1 MASSKDKARALSP
14 TGSVVTTTDTPAA
27 TKEAYPKVAEP
38 DLFYGDRKKFKAYCT
53 QINLYFWSDAKRK
66 NRTLKTIPEQVMW
79 AASYLRGDA
88 YARFEPY
95 MTHYLVRGSQ
105 AACDPEVRKV
115 MGSAEEYINLLA
127 QSYGDLDEA
136 RTAELQ
142 LLDLEQTGTVPEY
155 LTRFTQYSSRVT
167 WDARA
172 KMAQFYKGLK
182 PKIKDA
188 MAIQSFPEGWDSLI
202 QVATRLDDNFRRRA
216 QEKSHSD
223 VGNRFKK
230 PQQAKKD
237 PDAMDWEAS
246 AATHKKRRPRPQG
259 GSSSKKK
266 GKCYNCGKEG
276 HFARECRAPKRADAA
291 TKKEEHGRQ
300 KPEKKRA
307 AHAAMSWTAC
317 TDDACQ
323 THLSEKDGAGHWPQ
337 PRRGRPRE
345 KVAFGMLRR
354 GGSGEEGPAED
365 QPAIEERSDTEG
377 SEENQPTEAPPEYEE
392 CSEPSHRGWYLMRAR
407 LQQELRR
414 ARQTNE
420 DLAATVSAQAVKAED
435 LSSRL
440 NGLLEFVETL
450 ENAEGLC
457 VFCEDKRNPT
467 TDASTQTNWTNQIVV
482 DDSAWHFLQEFPPEQ
497 AQFQLDGSYITPRG
511 THITKELRAEVRLLK
526 AAYRERENVARHG
539 VSLHPLDYN
548 VQKGL
553 PARTGPLANQMN
565 VGQPPRVSS
574 YRASRQGRGRGGGH

>member
-1 MASSKDKARALSP
+1 MASSKDKARAPSP
-14 TGSVVTTTDTPAA
+14 TGSVVTTTEAPVP

-53 QINLYFWSDAKRK
+53 QVSMYIWSDNKRK
-66 NRTLKTIPEQVMW
+66 VRSLKTVPEQVMW

-95 MTHYLVRGSQ
+95 MSHYLEKGNATLCS
-105 AACDPEVRKV
+105 PEVKKV
-115 MGSAEEYINLLA
+115 MESKAEYMGLLA
-127 QSYGDLDEA
+127 QSYGDLDEV
-136 RTAELQ
+136 RTSELQ
-142 LLDLEQTGTVPEY
+142 LLALEQTGTVPEY

-182 PKIKDA
+182 PRIKDA
-188 MAIQSFPEGWDSLI
+188 MAIQEFPEGWDDLI
-202 QVATRLDDNFRRRA
+202 KTATRLDDNFRRRA

-230 PQQAKKD
+230 PQQARKD

-246 AATHKKRRPRPQG
+246 AATHKKRRPRQQG

-291 TKKEEHGRQ
+291 TKDEHGHR
-300 KPEKKRA
+300 KPEKKKA

-337 PRRGRPRE
+337 PRQGRPRT
-345 KVAFGMLRR
+345 KVAFGMLRAER
-354 GGSGEEGPAED
+354 SGEEGPTRN
-365 QPAIEERSDTEG
+365 QPATEELATAVAG
-377 SEENQPTEAPPEYEE
+377 
-392 CSEPSHRGWYLMRAR
+392 
-407 LQQELRR
+407 
-414 ARQTNE
+414 QTAKAK
-420 DLAATVSAQAVKAED
+420 DLT
-435 LSSRL
+435 SRL
-440 NGLLEFVETL
+440 NGPLEFVETL

-457 VFCEDKRNPT
+457 VFCEDKRSPT
-467 TDASTQTNWTNQIVV
+467 EDASTQTNWTDQINV
-482 DDSAWHFLQEFPPEQ
+482 DDSAWHFLQEFPPER
-497 AQFQLDGSYITPRG
+497 AQFQTEGSHITPRG
-511 THITKELRAEVRLLK
+511 THITKELRAEVRLLR
-526 AAYRERENVARHG
+526 AAYHERENVARHG
-539 VSLHPLDYN
+539 VALHPLDYN
-548 VQKGL
+548 VQTGL
-553 PARTGPLANQMN
+553 PTRTGPLSYQMN
-565 VGQPPRVSS
+565 RGQPPRVSS
-574 YRASRQGRGRGGGH
+574 CQAARQDRGRGRGR